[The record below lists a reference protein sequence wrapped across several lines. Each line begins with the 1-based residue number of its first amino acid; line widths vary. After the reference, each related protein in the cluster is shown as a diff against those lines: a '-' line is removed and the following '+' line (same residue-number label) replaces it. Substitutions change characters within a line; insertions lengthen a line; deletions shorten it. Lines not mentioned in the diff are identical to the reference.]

1 MNDKRIDQMIFDGN
15 KMLQRAMDELNRPE
29 EDVVSLS
36 VCKGTKMTL
45 DLFISAYLLK
55 NNIDP
60 SSMDSVIQRYEKCLI
75 LDPTFDKIDIYQLD
89 CMDEKGCDASRY
101 CLSVDKVHD
110 CLKIAEDIRTK
121 VVMS

>member
-1 MNDKRIDQMIFDGN
+1 MIYDGN
-15 KMLQRAMDELNRPE
+15 KMLQLAQDEVNRPE

-36 VCKGTKMTL
+36 VCKGTKLTL
-45 DLFISAYLLK
+45 DLFISAFLLK
-55 NNIDP
+55 NNVDP
-60 SSMDSVIQRYEKCLI
+60 TSLNGIVERYEKCLI
-75 LDPTFDKIDIYQLD
+75 IDPTFDKIDIYQLD

-101 CLSVDKVHD
+101 CLSVKKVND